1 MHSSA
6 KKRLVSL
13 LYDRPFTQDE
23 VILFTDVF
31 EGDFFPL
38 CITPQD
44 EKRETR
50 TALA

>member
-1 MHSSA
+1 M
-6 KKRLVSL
+6 
-13 LYDRPFTQDE
+13 QEE

-44 EKRETR
+44 EKQETR
-50 TALA
+50 AYLA